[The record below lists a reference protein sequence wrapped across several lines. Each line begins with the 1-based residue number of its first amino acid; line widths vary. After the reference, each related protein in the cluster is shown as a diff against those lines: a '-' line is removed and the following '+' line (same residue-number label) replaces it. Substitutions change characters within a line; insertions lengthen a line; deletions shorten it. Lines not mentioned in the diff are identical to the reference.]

1 MKERKNGDKMKT
13 SIRKKEI
20 DKQVLERKKMEIK

>member
-1 MKERKNGDKMKT
+1 MKERKNENKMKT